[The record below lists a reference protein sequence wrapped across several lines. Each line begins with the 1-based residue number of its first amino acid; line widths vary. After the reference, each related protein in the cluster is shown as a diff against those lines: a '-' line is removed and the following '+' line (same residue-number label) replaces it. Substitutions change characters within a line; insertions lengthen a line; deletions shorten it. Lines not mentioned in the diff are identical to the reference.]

1 MLERSQVYLLD
12 KLGPNLGLFEGK
24 AKDFAYALTQLLLQG
39 SPIAVDNRGEGLK
52 SAFLYFHVS
61 RRT

>member
-24 AKDFAYALTQLLLQG
+24 AKDFSYALTQLLLQG
-39 SPIAVDNRGEGLK
+39 SPIAVDNRGEGLEG
-52 SAFLYFHVS
+52 AFLYFHI
-61 RRT
+61 RRGA